1 MILNMLTGIKDRSY
15 DFFAILISCR
25 MIVIS
30 RIINVMEQKF
40 ITHQQYKDGQKGN

>member
-1 MILNMLTGIKDRSY
+1 
-15 DFFAILISCR
+15 

-40 ITHQQYKDGQKGN
+40 ITHQQYKRWAERKLKWD